1 MKMNIIDKLKR
12 IMVIEGINQKQL
24 SAKLNVSQVAVSR
37 YFSGKRKITIEF
49 AVNVSR
55 TFNVSLDWLLKDE
68 DK

>member
-1 MKMNIIDKLKR
+1 MNIIDKLKR

-24 SAKLNVSQVAVSR
+24 STKLNVSQVAVSR

-49 AVNVSR
+49 VVNVSR

-68 DK
+68 NK